1 MDNVEGQEEKQG
13 LGTVMF
19 QWGLAILILLSYRL
33 LPGSRTR
40 RLKMRRWT
48 NKDDDETQGWGLWCS
63 NKARLPDV
71 AVGSALTFRQD
82 ESLLLPAL
90 ISTMMNID
98 NHIVT
103 LDQYSFYSLRTLVQ
117 STPPRPLSSKRE
129 YFANSPPRLI
139 TPAINLIS
147 QN

>member
-1 MDNVEGQEEKQG
+1 MFVFAIACLCIRVFVLRMMMKSENEDVPIRQG
-13 LGTVMF
+13 
-19 QWGLAILILLSYRL
+19 S
-33 LPGSRTR
+33 
-40 RLKMRRWT
+40 
-48 NKDDDETQGWGLWCS
+48 
-63 NKARLPDV
+63 PDV

>member
-1 MDNVEGQEEKQG
+1 MRSENGDVPIRQG
-13 LGTVMF
+13 
-19 QWGLAILILLSYRL
+19 S
-33 LPGSRTR
+33 
-40 RLKMRRWT
+40 
-48 NKDDDETQGWGLWCS
+48 
-63 NKARLPDV
+63 PDV

-103 LDQYSFYSLRTLVQ
+103 LDQYSFYSLRTPL
-117 STPPRPLSSKRE
+117 RPLSSKRE

>member
-1 MDNVEGQEEKQG
+1 MRSENGDVPIRQG
-13 LGTVMF
+13 
-19 QWGLAILILLSYRL
+19 S
-33 LPGSRTR
+33 
-40 RLKMRRWT
+40 
-48 NKDDDETQGWGLWCS
+48 
-63 NKARLPDV
+63 PDV

-103 LDQYSFYSLRTLVQ
+103 LDRTLVQ